1 MRKFLVVL
9 DDSRECLNAMR
20 FAAMRAARTGGGVQI
35 LSIIPPDEFQHWIGV
50 GDIMRQEARER
61 IEAHFEVFAKWMRD
75 RQGVDPELVIREGE
89 PVDQILAQIR
99 EDADVG
105 VLVLGAG
112 TEKSGPGP
120 LVSQLSRTS
129 GTLPVPITIVPGD
142 LSKERLEAVT

>member
-20 FAAMRAARTGGGVQI
+20 FAAMRAAKTGGGVQI

-89 PVDQILAQIR
+89 TVPEILDQIKTDPSI
-99 EDADVG
+99 G

-112 TEKSGPGP
+112 NDKGGPGP
-120 LVSQLSRTS
+120 LVAQLSRS
-129 GTLPVPITIVPGD
+129 AGTLPIPITILPGEM
-142 LSKERLEAVT
+142 SKERLEKVT